1 MRIIALDYGSKT
13 VGVAVSDELGLTALP
28 LETIKRDKENKLRKT
43 LARIEEIIKERSISL
58 IVLGKP
64 LNMDDSEGERVKK
77 TLEFAA
83 ALEKRT
89 GLKVVLQDERLSSIE
104 AKEILADS
112 GIKKEDMKLYIDS
125 VAASVILRDF
135 MNTDKER

>member
-1 MRIIALDYGSKT
+1 M
-13 VGVAVSDELGLTALP
+13 
-28 LETIKRDKENKLRKT
+28 
-43 LARIEEIIKERSISL
+43 
-58 IVLGKP
+58 
-64 LNMDDSEGERVKK
+64 
-77 TLEFAA
+77 EFGA